1 MRKLLIAAL
10 VSGQL
15 WVGAA
20 PVSAQS
26 YSPVRETEMGAFGGI
41 RVRVPF
47 GGGAREPVRA
57 GLAFA
62 PATRADYQD
71 GRVRTRIGEGLEFGF
86 RQGRPVS
93 FSLAG
98 RDLSSFRL
106 NAAQN
111 EGSERRGF
119 PWGTAAL
126 VVGGIVIAGVIA
138 TAVVFNSIL
147 ENERRGPD
155 GS

>member
-1 MRKLLIAAL
+1 MKKLRVAAL
-10 VSGQL
+10 AAGQI
-15 WVGAA
+15 VAGAA
-20 PVSAQS
+20 PALAQS
-26 YSPVRETEMGAFGGI
+26 YAPVRETETGAFGGL

-47 GGGAREPVRA
+47 GGAAREPVRA

-62 PATRADYQD
+62 PVSRTDHQD

-111 EGSERRGF
+111 EGRDRRGF

-126 VVGGIVIAGVIA
+126 VVGGIVVAGLIA
-138 TAVVFNSIL
+138 TAVVFNNIL
-147 ENERRGPD
+147 ENERSGPD